1 MPGLPCYLL
10 FSVNIMHKVKCGVGE
25 ERKLLLK
32 VLIRKKTLS
41 NTGYNI
47 SASMGLHMLN
57 LLPSSKVANSNL
69 SSLVL
74 QTLHEHFHFLW
85 VWSTLYFCDWTE
97 AQKIFTDSQRLEYLT
112 VLRMVQFTWNS
123 LFKKSWRML
132 MDWYWYLLYQSSN
145 DS

>member
-57 LLPSSKVANSNL
+57 LLPTSKVANSNL

-74 QTLHEHFHFLW
+74 QTLYEHFHFLW

-132 MDWYWYLLYQSSN
+132 MDWYWVLLCQSSN